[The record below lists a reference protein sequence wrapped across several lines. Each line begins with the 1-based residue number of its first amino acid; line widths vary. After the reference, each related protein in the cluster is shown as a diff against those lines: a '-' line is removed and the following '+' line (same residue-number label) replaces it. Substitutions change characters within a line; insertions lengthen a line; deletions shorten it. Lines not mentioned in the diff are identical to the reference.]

1 MDKQLTDKERKLLF
15 WASFLALATAGF
27 GFAFRVI
34 HGGSYG
40 AELGLDNHQIGQI
53 FGASLW
59 PIAITMILGSL
70 VVDKIGY
77 KGPMFAAFALQAAS
91 AIGTATAS
99 SYGALYGFAILAGLG
114 HGIVECVINPV
125 CATIYHNQKTKMLT
139 ILHAA
144 WPVGLA
150 AAGALIIVTDGAIE
164 GLSWKVHSLW
174 MLIPALAYAFM
185 FFPCRFPVDE
195 RVKAGVPYSEMLKQV
210 GFLGAFLASFMLVYE
225 IGNQIDQL
233 TSWTKPGN
241 WFVMALG
248 IGLAIGAVF
257 GGALKAVGQ
266 PIFFLFCLMM
276 IPLATAELGTD
287 QWIGKLMRPVLEG
300 FKLNPAWALVISAS
314 IMMTLRF
321 TAGGVL
327 KIFSP
332 PALLAVSGIFSAAGL
347 YWLSGSAGLSIFVAF
362 VLYAVGQTFYW
373 PCVLGFVAERYPKGG
388 ALTLNTVSAI
398 GLLSVGIIGGQLLG
412 ISFDKSIHVGTAKEL
427 PAVAEASSHEKS
439 FLGMKHTAIDA
450 KEKDAL
456 VKTLPEAE
464 QKTTNETYT
473 AIETRAGRDVLKYA
487 AYFPIMLVICFG
499 AVALWFK
506 ANGGYK
512 PVELDDAEPVDE
524 AEAEP
529 GF

>member
-1 MDKQLTDKERKLLF
+1 
-15 WASFLALATAGF
+15 
-27 GFAFRVI
+27 
-34 HGGSYG
+34 
-40 AELGLDNHQIGQI
+40 
-53 FGASLW
+53 
-59 PIAITMILGSL
+59 
-70 VVDKIGY
+70 
-77 KGPMFAAFALQAAS
+77 
-91 AIGTATAS
+91 
-99 SYGALYGFAILAGLG
+99 
-114 HGIVECVINPV
+114 
-125 CATIYHNQKTKMLT
+125 
-139 ILHAA
+139 
-144 WPVGLA
+144 
-150 AAGALIIVTDGAIE
+150 
-164 GLSWKVHSLW
+164 LW